1 MGRLDLPPDEN
12 IDLEELEGFAKEFKQ
27 RRIKL
32 GKINSVMVCIV
43 QNSKPRLHY
52 LFCSDNFF
60 DSLVCHYFKSCYTG

>member
-32 GKINSVMVCIV
+32 GKFHTI
-43 QNSKPRLHY
+43 Y
-52 LFCSDNFF
+52 LYDVLKLGKVGNKKHNFLYLITGDEIMFCTS
-60 DSLVCHYFKSCYTG
+60 S